1 MDGFLRSTA
10 NSLTTELVYHRN
22 LAPVTGSAGRVADVT
37 PGDRNKDAIERFRAV
52 PIFSACSNAELAE
65 VDRVADQVHVEAGR
79 TIMQQGDLGQELA
92 VVIEGQVE
100 VVKDG
105 TTIATLGPGSY
116 FGEIALLDSL
126 TRTAT
131 VTAVTDVVLEVIDRR
146 GLNTL
151 LDDVPSI
158 ARSLLAGMSQ
168 RVAEL
173 EDKVLG
179 AD

>member
-1 MDGFLRSTA
+1 M
-10 NSLTTELVYHRN
+10 
-22 LAPVTGSAGRVADVT
+22 T
-37 PGDRNKDAIERFRAV
+37 PGDRNKDAIERFRSV
-52 PIFSACSNAELAE
+52 PIFSACSDAELAE
-65 VDRVADQVHVEAGR
+65 VDRVADEVHVEAGR
-79 TIMQQGDLGQELA
+79 TIMSQGDLGQELA
-92 VVIEGQVE
+92 VIIEGQVE
-100 VVKDG
+100 VVRDG
-105 TTIATLGPGSY
+105 TAIATLGPGSH

-131 VTAVTDVVLEVIDRR
+131 VRAVSDVVLEVIDRR

-173 EDKVLG
+173 EERVLG
-179 AD
+179 SD

>member
-1 MDGFLRSTA
+1 M
-10 NSLTTELVYHRN
+10 
-22 LAPVTGSAGRVADVT
+22 T

-65 VDRVADQVHVEAGR
+65 VDRVADEVHVEAGR
-79 TIMQQGDLGQELA
+79 TIMSQGDLGQELA

-105 TTIATLGPGSY
+105 ATVATLGPGSY

-126 TRTAT
+126 TRTAS
-131 VTAVTDVVLEVIDRR
+131 VVAVTDVVLEVIDRR

-158 ARSLLAGMSQ
+158 ARSLLAGVSQ
-168 RVAEL
+168 RLAEL
-173 EDKVLG
+173 EGGVLG
-179 AD
+179 SE

>member
-1 MDGFLRSTA
+1 M
-10 NSLTTELVYHRN
+10 
-22 LAPVTGSAGRVADVT
+22 T

-52 PIFSACSNAELAE
+52 PIFSACSDTELAE
-65 VDRVADQVHVEAGR
+65 VDRVADEVHVEAGR
-79 TIMQQGDLGQELA
+79 TIMSQGDLGQELA

-105 TTIATLGPGSY
+105 TAIATLGPGSY

-131 VTAVTDVVLEVIDRR
+131 VRAVTDVVLEVIDRR

-179 AD
+179 SD

>member
-1 MDGFLRSTA
+1 M
-10 NSLTTELVYHRN
+10 
-22 LAPVTGSAGRVADVT
+22 T

-65 VDRVADQVHVEAGR
+65 VDRVADEVHVEAGR
-79 TIMQQGDLGQELA
+79 TIMSQGDLGQELA

-105 TTIATLGPGSY
+105 TTVATLGPGSY

-126 TRTAT
+126 TRTAS
-131 VTAVTDVVLEVIDRR
+131 VVAVTDVVLEVIDRR

-158 ARSLLAGMSQ
+158 ARSLLAGVSQ
-168 RVAEL
+168 RLAEL
-173 EDKVLG
+173 EGGVLG
-179 AD
+179 SE

>member
-1 MDGFLRSTA
+1 
-10 NSLTTELVYHRN
+10 
-22 LAPVTGSAGRVADVT
+22 VT
-37 PGDRNKDAIERFRAV
+37 PGDRNKDAIERFRTV
-52 PIFSACSNAELAE
+52 PIFSACSDTELAE
-65 VDRVADQVHVEAGR
+65 VDRVADEVHVEAGR
-79 TIMQQGDLGQELA
+79 TIMSQGDLGQELA
-92 VVIEGQVE
+92 VIIEGQVE
-100 VVKDG
+100 VVRDG
-105 TTIATLGPGSY
+105 TAIATLGPGSH

-131 VTAVTDVVLEVIDRR
+131 VRAVSDVVLEVIDRR

-173 EDKVLG
+173 EERVLG
-179 AD
+179 SD

>member
-1 MDGFLRSTA
+1 M
-10 NSLTTELVYHRN
+10 
-22 LAPVTGSAGRVADVT
+22 T
-37 PGDRNKDAIERFRAV
+37 PGDRNKDAIERFRTV
-52 PIFSACSNAELAE
+52 PIFSACSDTELAE
-65 VDRVADQVHVEAGR
+65 VDRVADEVHVEAGR
-79 TIMQQGDLGQELA
+79 TIMSQGDLGQELA
-92 VVIEGQVE
+92 VIIEGQVE
-100 VVKDG
+100 VVRDG
-105 TTIATLGPGSY
+105 TAIATLGPGSH

-131 VTAVTDVVLEVIDRR
+131 VRAVSDVVLEVIDRR

-173 EDKVLG
+173 EERVLG
-179 AD
+179 SD

>member
-1 MDGFLRSTA
+1 MS
-10 NSLTTELVYHRN
+10 
-22 LAPVTGSAGRVADVT
+22 SA
-37 PGDRNKDAIERFRAV
+37 DRNAAAIERFRAV
-52 PIFSACSNAELAE
+52 PVFSACSSAELAE

-105 TTIATLGPGSY
+105 TSIATLGPGSY

-179 AD
+179 CD

>member
-1 MDGFLRSTA
+1 M
-10 NSLTTELVYHRN
+10 
-22 LAPVTGSAGRVADVT
+22 T
-37 PGDRNKDAIERFRAV
+37 PGDRNKDAIERFRSV
-52 PIFSACSNAELAE
+52 PIFSACSDAELAE
-65 VDRVADQVHVEAGR
+65 VDRVADEVHVEAGR
-79 TIMQQGDLGQELA
+79 TIMSQGDLGQELA

-105 TTIATLGPGSY
+105 TPIATLGPGSY

-126 TRTAT
+126 TRTAS

-158 ARSLLAGMSQ
+158 ARSLLAGVSQ
-168 RVAEL
+168 RLAEL
-173 EDKVLG
+173 EGGVLG
-179 AD
+179 SE

>member
-1 MDGFLRSTA
+1 M
-10 NSLTTELVYHRN
+10 
-22 LAPVTGSAGRVADVT
+22 T

-52 PIFSACSNAELAE
+52 PIFSACSNAELAD
-65 VDRVADQVHVEAGR
+65 VDRVADEVHVEAGR
-79 TIMQQGDLGQELA
+79 TIMSQGDLGQELA

-100 VVKDG
+100 VVRDG

-131 VTAVTDVVLEVIDRR
+131 VNAVTDVVLEVIDRR

-168 RVAEL
+168 RLAEL

-179 AD
+179 SD

>member
-1 MDGFLRSTA
+1 M
-10 NSLTTELVYHRN
+10 
-22 LAPVTGSAGRVADVT
+22 T
-37 PGDRNKDAIERFRAV
+37 PGDRNKDAIERFRSV

-65 VDRVADQVHVEAGR
+65 VDRVADEVHVEAGR
-79 TIMQQGDLGQELA
+79 TIMTQGDLGQELA

-105 TTIATLGPGSY
+105 TPIATLGPGSY

-126 TRTAT
+126 TRTAS
-131 VTAVTDVVLEVIDRR
+131 VIAVTDVVLEVIDRR

-158 ARSLLAGMSQ
+158 ARSLLAGVSQ
-168 RVAEL
+168 RLAEL
-173 EDKVLG
+173 EGGVLG
-179 AD
+179 SE